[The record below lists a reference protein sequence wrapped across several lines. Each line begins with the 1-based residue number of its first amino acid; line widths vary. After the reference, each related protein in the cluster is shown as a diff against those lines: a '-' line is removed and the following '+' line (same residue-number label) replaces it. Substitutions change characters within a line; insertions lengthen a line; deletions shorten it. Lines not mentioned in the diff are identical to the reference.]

1 MRSGGDNRGRL
12 LLISLI
18 VTSLFLITLDL
29 RGVQVITGLRNS
41 SQSVLSPVQ
50 SVAATIFRPVGNF
63 FSDVTQLG
71 RSRGEIE
78 RLQATN
84 EKLRKELIDRKNAD
98 AELAQL
104 KSVLD
109 LAGTA
114 KYKVVNAKVISL
126 GSTSSFTQT
135 ITINAGTNDGV
146 RQNMTVITGLGL
158 VGVVKVSYP
167 NSALVQLATDPAFKV
182 GARVAGSQQIGILS
196 GQGTSKAVLQLL
208 DNQTT
213 LKVGDVILARGSANN
228 RPFVPGVPIG
238 QVTTVDNAAGA
249 VTQTADV
256 KLYVNHSSLSVVAV
270 VVSAPKE
277 DPRDALVPK
286 RPFQRQFLQL
296 PSTLNHQ
303 KRQLRKCLLADSF
316 SHFQSLLSF
325 TFCKRVSLANLN
337 SLVGDSH
344 SF

>member
-29 RGVQVITGLRNS
+29 RGVQVITGLRNG
-41 SQSVLSPVQ
+41 SQSAISPVQ
-50 SVAATIFRPVGNF
+50 SVAATIFRPIGNF
-63 FSDVTQLG
+63 FSDVAHLG
-71 RSRGEIE
+71 RTRGEIDK
-78 RLQATN
+78 LKAAN
-84 EKLRKELIDRKNAD
+84 EKLRQTLINRKNAD

-135 ITINAGTNDGV
+135 ISIDAGTNDGV

-158 VGVVKVSYP
+158 VGVVKMSYP
-167 NSALVQLATDPAFKV
+167 NSALVQLATDPAFRV

-196 GQGTSKAVLQLL
+196 GQGTGKAVLQLL

-213 LKVGDVILARGSANN
+213 LKIGDVILARGSQHN

-238 QVTTVDNAAGA
+238 EVTSVDNAAGA

-256 KLYVNHSSLSVVAV
+256 KLYVNFAALSIVAV
-270 VVSAPKE
+270 VVGAPLA

-286 RPFQRQFLQL
+286 PPVPTPVPTVTIYAK
-296 PSTLNHQ
+296 PSESPTP
-303 KRQLRKCLLADSF
+303 
-316 SHFQSLLSF
+316 
-325 TFCKRVSLANLN
+325 
-337 SLVGDSH
+337 
-344 SF
+344 